1 MFAEG
6 RNSGRKKSEVLG
18 EASQSDEHV
27 EEGNQGADVSQ
38 LQVEQVRLTWERR
51 FRFLVRVQSHTK
63 GGKNTFAKR
72 II

>member
-6 RNSGRKKSEVLG
+6 RDSGRKKSEVLG

-38 LQVEQVRLTWERR
+38 LPVKQVRHMRDRR
-51 FRFLVRVQSHTK
+51 FRLGVRERQKSWNRTRVK
-63 GGKNTFAKR
+63 KVG
-72 II
+72 